1 MSGHQLLRL
10 KEKICNTPHLMH
22 PASFETVIQYLNS
35 RSADDFKMDLED
47 QPSRETSSRYSYN
60 SDIGVAVLNI
70 DGPLSYKPV
79 TVMGFDCGGTS
90 YQQLKED
97 FTYLVDSGAKTIA
110 FSVSSGGGEAFQMMP
125 TANYMRSLATE
136 NDIRLITY
144 VDGLSASAAYG
155 LSVIADELIMAPSS
169 EVGSVGVLVRLMNDS
184 KALEMEGY
192 ERTFISAG
200 DEKIPYDADGSFRK
214 EFLEDIQ
221 GKVDTLYDEFTS
233 FVAEHRNLTVEA
245 VRSTQ
250 AKTFLPKEAIELGL
264 ADRVQTLEEFY
275 TYLADT
281 AQKQEGGMLKT
292 KLFNFNKDEETLEMS
307 QLTEL
312 QGELTQAHA
321 QLAQYQEQLAEF
333 SSVKDTLALLQT
345 SFTEKETALASALQE
360 VATLQGAAV
369 ANKLQARKDKLS
381 AVMSK
386 DKVDGVSTALASLDD
401 EAFDVVLAGYGLQK
415 QQLEASDLMN
425 EIGDQGSEVETPTQA
440 SSEDLTLKM
449 AQAKYNKEG
458 K

>member
-22 PASFETVIQYLNS
+22 PASFETIIQYLNS
-35 RSADDFKMDLED
+35 RNSEDFKMESDEEF
-47 QPSRETSSRYSYN
+47 SREDNSRYSFN
-60 SDIGVAVLNI
+60 SDIGVAVMNI

-79 TVMGFDCGGTS
+79 TIMGFDCGGAS
-90 YQQLKED
+90 YQQIKED

-125 TANYMRSLATE
+125 TANYMRNLATE
-136 NDIRLITY
+136 NDVRLITY

-184 KALEMEGY
+184 KALEKEGY

-221 GKVDTLYDEFTS
+221 GKVDTLYEDFTS

-250 AKTFLPKEAIELGL
+250 ARTFLPKEAIELGL
-264 ADRVQTLEEFY
+264 ADSVMTIESFY
-275 TYLADT
+275 THLAET
-281 AQKQEGGMLKT
+281 AQRKEGGMLKNQLF
-292 KLFNFNKDEETLEMS
+292 KLNKNEETLEMS
-307 QLTEL
+307 QLADM
-312 QGELTQAHA
+312 QA
-321 QLAQYQEQLAEF
+321 QLAQYQEQVAEL
-333 SSVKDTLALLQT
+333 SSVKETLALLQT
-345 SFTEKETALASALQE
+345 DFSAKEAALAEALAQVAQMQE
-360 VATLQGAAV
+360 VAV
-369 ANKLQARKDKLS
+369 ATKMSARKEKLS
-381 AVMSK
+381 AVMSA
-386 DKVDGVSTALASLDD
+386 DKVEGVSASLSSLDD
-401 EAFDVVLAGYGLQK
+401 AAFATVLAGFAAQK
-415 QQLEASDLMN
+415 QALEASDLMN
-425 EIGDQGSEVETPTQA
+425 EIGDQGQEVEPQKQA
-440 SSEDLTLKM
+440 SSEDLTLKA